1 MAADAEAV
9 EREAVER
16 GTVEDGVE
24 EEEEEEEDAP
34 VESMTAVLV
43 GMRMW
48 EVYDWVVEA
57 AVW

>member
-9 EREAVER
+9 ER
-16 GTVEDGVE
+16 GMVEDGVE
-24 EEEEEEEDAP
+24 EEEEEDAP
-34 VESMTAVLV
+34 VERMTAVLV

-48 EVYDWVVEA
+48 EVYDSVVEA